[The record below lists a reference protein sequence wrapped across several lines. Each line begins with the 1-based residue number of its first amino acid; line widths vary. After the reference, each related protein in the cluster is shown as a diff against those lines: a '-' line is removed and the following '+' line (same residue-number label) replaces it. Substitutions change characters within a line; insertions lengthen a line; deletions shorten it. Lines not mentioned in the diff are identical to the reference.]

1 MTNPV
6 FKLVF
11 ISSYNAA
18 HINLFQYSAIK
29 DFPVVLTGD
38 EAAKVGFTS
47 IPADICFSP
56 VKNATSDG
64 VALQEKGTAAGVAA
78 TCEADQYAAVV
89 KIMRSIGC
97 KIEEAEPATY
107 CGITVVPGPEVVL
120 KPNFVSCSAEYKN
133 KFPSPS
139 DVVISARS
147 SLVVSGDGVTIK
159 SLKLDGALVVECEE
173 GATGE
178 VSD

>member
-47 IPADICFSP
+47 IPMDICFSP

-64 VALQEKGTAAGVAA
+64 VALQEKGTAAGVAT
-78 TCEADQYAAVV
+78 TCKADQYDAVV
-89 KIMRSIGC
+89 KIVQLAQEIVK
-97 KIEEAEPATY
+97 KIFRI
-107 CGITVVPGPEVVL
+107 C
-120 KPNFVSCSAEYKN
+120 C
-133 KFPSPS
+133 
-139 DVVISARS
+139 VI
-147 SLVVSGDGVTIK
+147 L
-159 SLKLDGALVVECEE
+159 
-173 GATGE
+173 
-178 VSD
+178 